1 MHYALRIPFP
11 PSACS
16 SLPQLFRNI
25 GKFGAYL
32 KGYWTDKTIKS
43 FVAMKGNFSGLIFF
57 WTSRSEGEFPETTW
71 LMYPTFYLQ
80 TIKIDI
86 E

>member
-16 SLPQLFRNI
+16 SLLQLFRNI

-57 WTSRSEGEFPETTW
+57 
-71 LMYPTFYLQ
+71 
-80 TIKIDI
+80 
-86 E
+86 